1 MCVVVFVW
9 FDKMQVM
16 KKHRGGES
24 VDGATQLLKGGLVRG
39 NTWEL
44 RHLLFQAAKKLEKPV
59 ELGSLRHPQSRT
71 WKIEFDAISFLA
83 KLRCDVISPN
93 AIQGS
98 PSYFWEFE
106 VSQIVKFTQIN
117 ARLQV
122 IGRMM
127 MEKLLFQERILIHRH
142 CFWWIWSLVV
152 LSILV
157 RWRRDLP
164 VKMWR
169 RWLTNGTR
177 ENSKKNLAWKGRHY
191 AESEG
196 DIAIIAGIALHSWHS
211 AFLWGVRY
219 SVSVINIISI
229 TANSNVNIK
238 HDSH

>member
-16 KKHRGGES
+16 KKHRSGES

-44 RHLLFQAAKKLEKPV
+44 RHLLSRRQKPWKTCRIGTTTTSPKSNLKNRIWCNQFPGQIEMWCHITKCEK
-59 ELGSLRHPQSRT
+59 
-71 WKIEFDAISFLA
+71 
-83 KLRCDVISPN
+83 
-93 AIQGS
+93 QGS